1 MPHFAKLD
9 ENNIVLEVQVFSQED
24 VDANGGDYSAGA
36 ETWVENWSG
45 HNNWKQCS
53 YNDNARGR
61 YPGKGDSWDSA
72 NEKFKAPQ
80 PFDSWTFNTS
90 DYEWQPPITRPNS
103 EFLMDGETKICKVQS
118 WWDEDVYQADN
129 SKGWVGRG
137 GTILASGIDD
147 GRDFEWNGSAW
158 VVV

>member
-72 NEKFKAPQ
+72 NEKFKPPQ

-103 EFLMDGETKICKVQS
+103 EFLMDGETKICKVQA
-118 WWDEDVYQADN
+118 WWNEDVYQADN

-137 GTILASGIDD
+137 GTILASGLLD

-158 VVV
+158 VAV

>member
-80 PFDSWTFNTS
+80 PFYSWTFNTS

-103 EFLMDGETKICKVQS
+103 EFLMDGETKICKVHQ
-118 WWDEDVYQADN
+118 WWNEDVYQADN
-129 SKGWVGRG
+129 SKGWVGKG
-137 GTILASGIDD
+137 GTIIASGLLDD
-147 GRDFEWNGSAW
+147 RDYEWNGSAW

>member
-9 ENNIVLEVQVFSQED
+9 ENNIVLEIQVFSQED

-36 ETWVENWSG
+36 EDFVKSWSG

-61 YPGKGDSWDSA
+61 YPGKGYSWDSA

-80 PFDSWTFNTS
+80 PHASWTFNTS

-103 EFLMDGETKICKVQS
+103 EFLMDGETKICKVQA

-158 VVV
+158 VAV

>member
-9 ENNIVLEVQVFSQED
+9 ENNIVLEIQVFSQED

-36 ETWVENWSG
+36 ETWVESWSG

-61 YPGKGDSWDSA
+61 YPGKGYSWDSA

-80 PFDSWTFNTS
+80 PHASWTFNTS

-103 EFLMDGETKICKVQS
+103 EFLMDGETKICKVHQ
-118 WWDEDVYQADN
+118 WWNEDVYQANN
-129 SKGWVGRG
+129 SKGWVGKG
-137 GTILASGIDD
+137 GTIIASGLED

-158 VVV
+158 VAV